1 MTIFSKSRLV
11 GNSSLYTAVLVLVF
25 LFQPFI
31 FKTFLLPSFPWM
43 LCLSMPC

>member
-31 FKTFLLPSFPWM
+31 FKTFYTSVF
-43 LCLSMPC
+43 S